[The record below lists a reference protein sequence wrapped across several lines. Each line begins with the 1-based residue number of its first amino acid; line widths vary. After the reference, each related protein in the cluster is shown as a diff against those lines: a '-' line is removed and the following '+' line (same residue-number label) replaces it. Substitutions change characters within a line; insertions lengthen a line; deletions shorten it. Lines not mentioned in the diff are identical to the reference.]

1 MYCLRRTGLSP
12 SFFKSIFISLII
24 KKKTFLYTFRIKFSN
39 VKFMKTFCTKIVSDG
54 KFVSHLAPWSASF
67 TKSMKIDADVEL
79 KVHIHEIQVYHC
91 KAWLLHYI
99 QIKTK
104 QYETSVQLKVLHFYQ
119 ILAIAMSCFLW
130 CFLFS

>member
-1 MYCLRRTGLSP
+1 
-12 SFFKSIFISLII
+12 
-24 KKKTFLYTFRIKFSN
+24 
-39 VKFMKTFCTKIVSDG
+39 
-54 KFVSHLAPWSASF
+54 
-67 TKSMKIDADVEL
+67 MKIDADVEL

-119 ILAIAMSCFLW
+119 ILAIAMSSFSLVFSFFSIPFLLVQER
-130 CFLFS
+130 CKFLFIYKE